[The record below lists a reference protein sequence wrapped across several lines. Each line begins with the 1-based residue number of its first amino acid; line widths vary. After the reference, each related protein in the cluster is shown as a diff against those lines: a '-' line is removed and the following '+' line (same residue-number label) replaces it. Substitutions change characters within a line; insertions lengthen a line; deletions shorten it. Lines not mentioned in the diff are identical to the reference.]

1 MTILKLKSLNTE
13 YKYIAIEG
21 NIGVG
26 KTTLAKFLSK
36 GFDGSVLLEEFAE
49 NKFLKEFYKSGNY
62 SFQMEM
68 QFLIDRSLQM
78 NNFFKTKH
86 QLIFSDFHISKS
98 LIFSKMNL
106 DNLSYSIIKN
116 AHLNLFKHFPKPD
129 VIIFLDCTIEN
140 IMKNIVKR
148 NRSFEKNFKREYIEK
163 LIKNY
168 NIWIDKQNT
177 PVLRIDSEGIQFT
190 DNKELKKRFISL
202 LKFKY

>member
-1 MTILKLKSLNTE
+1 MLKLLNND

-36 GFDGSVLLEEFAE
+36 EFNGSILLEEFTD

-78 NNFFKTKH
+78 NDFFRNNH
-86 QLIFSDFHISKS
+86 QFIFSDFHISKS

-106 DNLSYSIIKN
+106 DNTSYNIIKN
-116 AHLNLFKHFPKPD
+116 AHLNLFQHFPKPD
-129 VIIFLDCTIEN
+129 AVIFIDGSIEN
-140 IMKNIVKR
+140 IMENIDKR
-148 NRSFEKNFKREYIEK
+148 NRSFEKNFKREYLEK

-168 NIWIDKQNT
+168 NSWIANQST
-177 PVLRIDSEGIQFT
+177 PVFRIDSKEIKLT
-190 DNKELKKRFISL
+190 DVEKLKNRFISL
-202 LKFKY
+202 LKIKY

>member
-1 MTILKLKSLNTE
+1 MLKLLNND

-36 GFDGSVLLEEFAE
+36 EFNGSILLEEFTE

-78 NNFFKTKH
+78 NDFFKNNH
-86 QLIFSDFHISKS
+86 QFIFSDFHINKS

-106 DNLSYSIIKN
+106 DNTSYNIIKN
-116 AHLNLFKHFPKPD
+116 AHLNLFQHFPKPD
-129 VIIFLDCTIEN
+129 AVIFIDGSIEN
-140 IMKNIVKR
+140 IMENIDKR
-148 NRSFEKNFKREYIEK
+148 NRSFEKNFKREYLEK

-168 NIWIDKQNT
+168 NSWIDNQST
-177 PVLRIDSEGIQFT
+177 PVFRIDSEEIKST
-190 DNKELKKRFISL
+190 DSEELKKRFISIF
-202 LKFKY
+202 KFKY

>member
-1 MTILKLKSLNTE
+1 MLKLLNND

-36 GFDGSVLLEEFAE
+36 EFNGSILLEEFTD

-78 NNFFKTKH
+78 NDFFKNNH
-86 QLIFSDFHISKS
+86 QFIFSDFHISKS

-106 DNLSYSIIKN
+106 DNTSYNIIKN
-116 AHLNLFKHFPKPD
+116 AHLNLFQHFPKPD
-129 VIIFLDCTIEN
+129 AVIFIDGSIEN
-140 IMKNIVKR
+140 IMENIDKR
-148 NRSFEKNFKREYIEK
+148 NRSFEKNFKREYLEK

-168 NIWIDKQNT
+168 NSWIDNQST
-177 PVLRIDSEGIQFT
+177 PVFRIDSKEIKLT
-190 DNKELKKRFISL
+190 DVEELKNRFISL
-202 LKFKY
+202 LKIKY

>member
-1 MTILKLKSLNTE
+1 MLKLLNFD

-26 KTTLAKFLSK
+26 KTTLTKFLSK
-36 GFDGSVLLEEFAE
+36 EFNGSVLLEEYTE
-49 NKFLKEFYKSGNY
+49 NKFLKKFYKSGNY
-62 SFQMEM
+62 SFEMEM

-78 NNFFKTKH
+78 NDFFEKKH

-106 DNLSYSIIKN
+106 DNSSYKIIKN
-116 AHLNLFKHFPKPD
+116 AHLNLFQHFPKPD
-129 VIIFLDCTIEN
+129 AIIFIDGSIEN
-140 IMKNIVKR
+140 ILENIDKR
-148 NRSFEKNFKREYIEK
+148 NRSFEKNFKREYLEK

-168 NIWIDKQNT
+168 NSWIDNQIT
-177 PVLRIDSEGIQFT
+177 PVYKIDSEEIKSS
-190 DNKELKKRFISL
+190 DDDELKNRFISL

>member
-1 MTILKLKSLNTE
+1 MKTE

-106 DNLSYSIIKN
+106 DNLSYGIIKN
-116 AHLNLFKHFPKPD
+116 AHLYLFQHFPKPD
-129 VIIFLDCTIEN
+129 AIIFLDSSIEN
-140 IMKNIVKR
+140 IMNNIVRR
-148 NRSFEKNFKREYIEK
+148 NRSFEKNFKREYLEK

-168 NIWIDKQNT
+168 NSWIDKQNT

-190 DNKELKKRFISL
+190 DNMELKKRFISL

>member
-1 MTILKLKSLNTE
+1 MLKLLNND

-36 GFDGSVLLEEFAE
+36 EFNGSILLEEFTD

-78 NNFFKTKH
+78 NDFFKNNH
-86 QLIFSDFHISKS
+86 QFIFSDFHINKS

-106 DNLSYSIIKN
+106 DNTSYNIIKN
-116 AHLNLFKHFPKPD
+116 AHLNLFQQFPKPD
-129 VIIFLDCTIEN
+129 AVIFIDGSIEN
-140 IMKNIVKR
+140 IMENIDKR
-148 NRSFEKNFKREYIEK
+148 NRSFEKNFKREYLEK

-168 NIWIDKQNT
+168 NSWIANQST
-177 PVLRIDSEGIQFT
+177 PVFRIDSKEIKLT
-190 DNKELKKRFISL
+190 DVEELKNRFISL
-202 LKFKY
+202 LKIKY

>member
-1 MTILKLKSLNTE
+1 MTIVMLKFLNKD

-21 NIGVG
+21 NIGLG

-36 GFDGSVLLEEFAE
+36 EFNGSVLLEEFTE
-49 NKFLKEFYKSGNY
+49 NKFLKEFYKSGDY

-78 NNFFKTKH
+78 SNFFKNEH

-106 DNLSYSIIKN
+106 NNSSYKIIKN

-129 VIIFLDCTIEN
+129 AIIFIDGSI
-140 IMKNIVKR
+140 
-148 NRSFEKNFKREYIEK
+148 EKNFKREYLEK
-163 LIKNY
+163 LVKNY
-168 NIWIDKQNT
+168 NIWIAELKT
-177 PVLRIDSEGIQFT
+177 PVYRIDFKDIRLT
-190 DNKELKKRFISL
+190 DKIELKNRMISL
-202 LKFKY
+202 LKFKF

>member
-1 MTILKLKSLNTE
+1 MLKLLNND

-36 GFDGSVLLEEFAE
+36 EFNGSILLEEFTE

-78 NNFFKTKH
+78 NDFFKNNH
-86 QLIFSDFHISKS
+86 QFIFSDFHINKS

-106 DNLSYSIIKN
+106 DNTSYNIIKN
-116 AHLNLFKHFPKPD
+116 AHLNLFQQFPKPD
-129 VIIFLDCTIEN
+129 AVIFIDGSIEN
-140 IMKNIVKR
+140 IMENIDKR
-148 NRSFEKNFKREYIEK
+148 NRSFEKNFKREYLEN

-168 NIWIDKQNT
+168 NTWIDDQSI
-177 PVLRIDSEGIQFT
+177 PVFRIDSEEIKST
-190 DNKELKKRFISL
+190 DSEELKKRFISL
-202 LKFKY
+202 FKFKY

>member
-1 MTILKLKSLNTE
+1 MLKLLNND

-36 GFDGSVLLEEFAE
+36 EFNGSILLEEFTD

-78 NNFFKTKH
+78 NDFFKNNH
-86 QLIFSDFHISKS
+86 QFIFSDFHISKS

-106 DNLSYSIIKN
+106 DNTSYNIIKN
-116 AHLNLFKHFPKPD
+116 AHLNLFQHFPKPD
-129 VIIFLDCTIEN
+129 AVIFIDGSIEN
-140 IMKNIVKR
+140 IMENIDKR
-148 NRSFEKNFKREYIEK
+148 NRSFEKNFKREYLEK

-168 NIWIDKQNT
+168 NSWIDNQST
-177 PVLRIDSEGIQFT
+177 PVFRIDSEEIKLT
-190 DNKELKKRFISL
+190 DIEELKNRFISL

>member
-1 MTILKLKSLNTE
+1 MLKLLNND

-36 GFDGSVLLEEFAE
+36 EFNGSILLEEFTD

-78 NNFFKTKH
+78 NDFFRNNH
-86 QLIFSDFHISKS
+86 QFIFSDFHISKS

-106 DNLSYSIIKN
+106 DNTSYNIIKN
-116 AHLNLFKHFPKPD
+116 AHLNLFQHFPKPD
-129 VIIFLDCTIEN
+129 AVIFIDGSIEN
-140 IMKNIVKR
+140 IMENIDKR
-148 NRSFEKNFKREYIEK
+148 NRSFEKNFKREYLEK

-168 NIWIDKQNT
+168 NSWIDNQST
-177 PVLRIDSEGIQFT
+177 PVFRIDSEEIKLT
-190 DNKELKKRFISL
+190 DIEELKNRFISL

>member
-1 MTILKLKSLNTE
+1 MLKLLNID

-26 KTTLAKFLSK
+26 KTTLTKFLSK
-36 GFDGSVLLEEFAE
+36 EFNGSILLEEFIE

-78 NNFFKTKH
+78 NDFFKNKH
-86 QLIFSDFHISKS
+86 QLIFTDFHISKS

-106 DNLSYSIIKN
+106 NNSSYNIIKN
-116 AHLNLFKHFPKPD
+116 AHLNLFLHFPKPD
-129 VIIFLDCTIEN
+129 AIIFIDGDIEN
-140 IMKNIVKR
+140 IMKNILKR
-148 NRSFEKNFKREYIEK
+148 NRTFEKNFKREYLEN

-168 NIWIDKQNT
+168 NSWIDKQSI
-177 PVLRIDSEGIQFT
+177 PVFRIDSEEIKFT
-190 DNKELKKRFISL
+190 DNNELKNRFISL
-202 LKFKY
+202 LKIKY

>member
-1 MTILKLKSLNTE
+1 MLKLLNND

-36 GFDGSVLLEEFAE
+36 EFNGSILLEEFTE

-78 NNFFKTKH
+78 NDFFKNDH
-86 QLIFSDFHISKS
+86 QFIFSDFHISKS

-106 DNLSYSIIKN
+106 DNTSYNIIKN

-129 VIIFLDCTIEN
+129 AVIFIDGSIEN
-140 IMKNIVKR
+140 IMENIDKR
-148 NRSFEKNFKREYIEK
+148 NRSFEKNFKREYLEK

-168 NIWIDKQNT
+168 NSWIDNQST
-177 PVLRIDSEGIQFT
+177 PVFRIDSEEIKLT
-190 DNKELKKRFISL
+190 DIEELKNRFISL

>member
-1 MTILKLKSLNTE
+1 LNND

-36 GFDGSVLLEEFAE
+36 EFNGSILLEEFTE

-78 NNFFKTKH
+78 NDFFKNNH
-86 QLIFSDFHISKS
+86 QFIFSDFHISKS

-106 DNLSYSIIKN
+106 DNTSYNIIKN
-116 AHLNLFKHFPKPD
+116 AHLNLFQHFPKPD
-129 VIIFLDCTIEN
+129 AVIFIDGSIEN
-140 IMKNIVKR
+140 IMENIDKR
-148 NRSFEKNFKREYIEK
+148 NRSFEKNFKREYLEK

-168 NIWIDKQNT
+168 NSWIDNQST
-177 PVLRIDSEGIQFT
+177 PVFRIDSEEIKLT
-190 DNKELKKRFISL
+190 DIEELKNRFISL

>member
-1 MTILKLKSLNTE
+1 MLKLLNND

-36 GFDGSVLLEEFAE
+36 EFNGSILLEEFTE

-78 NNFFKTKH
+78 NDFFKNNH
-86 QLIFSDFHISKS
+86 QFIFSDFHISKS

-106 DNLSYSIIKN
+106 DNTNYNIIKN
-116 AHLNLFKHFPKPD
+116 AHLNLFQHFPKPD
-129 VIIFLDCTIEN
+129 AVIFIDGSIEN
-140 IMKNIVKR
+140 IMENIDKR
-148 NRSFEKNFKREYIEK
+148 NRSFEKNFKREYLEK

-168 NIWIDKQNT
+168 NIWIDNQST
-177 PVLRIDSEGIQFT
+177 PVFRIDSEEIKLT
-190 DNKELKKRFISL
+190 DIEELKNRFISL

>member
-1 MTILKLKSLNTE
+1 MLKLLNNY

-36 GFDGSVLLEEFAE
+36 EFNGSILLEEFTE

-78 NNFFKTKH
+78 NDFFKNNH
-86 QLIFSDFHISKS
+86 QFIFSDFHISKS

-106 DNLSYSIIKN
+106 DNTSYNIIKN
-116 AHLNLFKHFPKPD
+116 AHLNLFQHFPKPD
-129 VIIFLDCTIEN
+129 AVIFIDGSIEN
-140 IMKNIVKR
+140 IMENIDKR
-148 NRSFEKNFKREYIEK
+148 NRSFEKNFKREYLEK

-168 NIWIDKQNT
+168 NSWIANQST
-177 PVLRIDSEGIQFT
+177 PVFRIDSKEIKLT
-190 DNKELKKRFISL
+190 DVEELKNRFISL
-202 LKFKY
+202 LKIKY

>member
-1 MTILKLKSLNTE
+1 MLKLLNND

-36 GFDGSVLLEEFAE
+36 EFNGSILLEEFTD

-78 NNFFKTKH
+78 NDFFKNNH
-86 QLIFSDFHISKS
+86 QFIFSDFHISKS

-106 DNLSYSIIKN
+106 DNTSYNIIKN
-116 AHLNLFKHFPKPD
+116 AHLNLFQHFPKPD
-129 VIIFLDCTIEN
+129 AVIFIDGSIEN
-140 IMKNIVKR
+140 IMENIDKR
-148 NRSFEKNFKREYIEK
+148 NRSFEKNFKREYLEK

-168 NIWIDKQNT
+168 NSWIANQST
-177 PVLRIDSEGIQFT
+177 PVFRIDSKEIKLT
-190 DNKELKKRFISL
+190 DNEELKNRFISL
-202 LKFKY
+202 LKIEY

>member
-1 MTILKLKSLNTE
+1 MRYNFL
-13 YKYIAIEG
+13 AIEG

-26 KTTLAKFLSK
+26 KTTRAKFLSK
-36 GFDGSVLLEEFAE
+36 EFNGSILLEEFTE

-78 NNFFKTKH
+78 NDFFKNDH
-86 QLIFSDFHISKS
+86 QFIFSDFHISKS

-106 DNLSYSIIKN
+106 DNTSYNIIKN
-116 AHLNLFKHFPKPD
+116 AHLNLFQHFPKPD
-129 VIIFLDCTIEN
+129 AVIFIDGNIEN
-140 IMKNIVKR
+140 IMENINKR
-148 NRSFEKNFKREYIEK
+148 NRSFEKNFKKEYLEK

-168 NIWIDKQNT
+168 NSWIDNQST
-177 PVLRIDSEGIQFT
+177 PVFRIDSEEIKLT
-190 DNKELKKRFISL
+190 DIEELKNRFISL

>member
-1 MTILKLKSLNTE
+1 MLNND
-13 YKYIAIEG
+13 YKYIAVEG

-36 GFDGSVLLEEFAE
+36 EFNGSILLEEFTE

-78 NNFFKTKH
+78 NDFFKNNH
-86 QLIFSDFHISKS
+86 QFIFSDFHINKS

-106 DNLSYSIIKN
+106 DNTSYNIIKN
-116 AHLNLFKHFPKPD
+116 AHLNLFQQFPNPD
-129 VIIFLDCTIEN
+129 AVIFIDGSIEN
-140 IMKNIVKR
+140 IMENIDKR
-148 NRSFEKNFKREYIEK
+148 NRSFEKNFKREYLEK

-168 NIWIDKQNT
+168 NSWIANQST
-177 PVLRIDSEGIQFT
+177 PVFRIDSKEIKLT
-190 DNKELKKRFISL
+190 DVEELKNRFISL
-202 LKFKY
+202 LKIKY

>member
-1 MTILKLKSLNTE
+1 MTILMLKLLNFD

-26 KTTLAKFLSK
+26 KTTLTKFLSK
-36 GFDGSVLLEEFAE
+36 EFNGSVLLEEYTE
-49 NKFLKEFYKSGNY
+49 NKFLKKFYKSGNY
-62 SFQMEM
+62 SFEMEM

-78 NNFFKTKH
+78 NDFFEKKH

-106 DNLSYSIIKN
+106 DNTSYKIIKN
-116 AHLNLFKHFPKPD
+116 AHLNLFQHFPKAD
-129 VIIFLDCTIEN
+129 AIIFIDGSIEN
-140 IMKNIVKR
+140 ILENIDKR
-148 NRSFEKNFKREYIEK
+148 NRSFEKNFKREYLEK

-168 NIWIDKQNT
+168 NSWIDNQIT
-177 PVLRIDSEGIQFT
+177 PVYKIDSEEIKSS
-190 DNKELKKRFISL
+190 DDDELKNRFISL

>member
-1 MTILKLKSLNTE
+1 MLKLLNND

-36 GFDGSVLLEEFAE
+36 EFNGSILLEEFTE

-78 NNFFKTKH
+78 NDFFKNNH
-86 QLIFSDFHISKS
+86 QFIFSDFHISKS

-106 DNLSYSIIKN
+106 DNTSYNIIKN
-116 AHLNLFKHFPKPD
+116 AHLNLFQQFPKPD
-129 VIIFLDCTIEN
+129 AVIFIDGSIEN
-140 IMKNIVKR
+140 IIENIDKR
-148 NRSFEKNFKREYIEK
+148 NRSFEKNFKREYLEK

-168 NIWIDKQNT
+168 NIWIDNQIT
-177 PVLRIDSEGIQFT
+177 PVFRIDSEEIKLT
-190 DNKELKKRFISL
+190 ESDELKNRFISL

>member
-1 MTILKLKSLNTE
+1 MLKLLNND

-36 GFDGSVLLEEFAE
+36 EFNGSILLEEFTE
-49 NKFLKEFYKSGNY
+49 NKFLKEFYKSGDY

-78 NNFFKTKH
+78 NDFFKNNH
-86 QLIFSDFHISKS
+86 QFIFSDFHISKS

-106 DNLSYSIIKN
+106 DNTSYEIIKN
-116 AHLNLFKHFPKPD
+116 AHLYLFQHFPKPD
-129 VIIFLDCTIEN
+129 AVIFIDGSIEN
-140 IMKNIVKR
+140 IMENIDKR
-148 NRSFEKNFKREYIEK
+148 NRSFEKNFKREYLEK

-168 NIWIDKQNT
+168 NSWIANQST
-177 PVLRIDSEGIQFT
+177 PVFRIDSEEIKLT
-190 DNKELKKRFISL
+190 DIEELKNRFISL
-202 LKFKY
+202 LKIKY

>member
-1 MTILKLKSLNTE
+1 MLKLLNND

-36 GFDGSVLLEEFAE
+36 EFNGSILLEEFTD

-78 NNFFKTKH
+78 NDFFKNNH
-86 QLIFSDFHISKS
+86 QFIFSDFHISKS

-106 DNLSYSIIKN
+106 DNTSYNIIKN
-116 AHLNLFKHFPKPD
+116 AHLNLFQHFPKPD
-129 VIIFLDCTIEN
+129 AVIFIDGSIEN
-140 IMKNIVKR
+140 IMENIDKR
-148 NRSFEKNFKREYIEK
+148 NRSFEKNFKREYLEK

-168 NIWIDKQNT
+168 NSWIANQST
-177 PVLRIDSEGIQFT
+177 PVFRIDSKAIKLT
-190 DNKELKKRFISL
+190 DVEELKNRFISL
-202 LKFKY
+202 LKIKY

>member
-1 MTILKLKSLNTE
+1 MLKLLNND

-36 GFDGSVLLEEFAE
+36 EFNGSILLEEFTE

-78 NNFFKTKH
+78 NDFFKNNH
-86 QLIFSDFHISKS
+86 QYIFSDFHISKS

-106 DNLSYSIIKN
+106 DNTSYNIIKN
-116 AHLNLFKHFPKPD
+116 AHLNLFQHFPKPD
-129 VIIFLDCTIEN
+129 AVIFIDGSIEN
-140 IMKNIVKR
+140 IMENIDKR
-148 NRSFEKNFKREYIEK
+148 NRSFEKNFKREYLEK

-168 NIWIDKQNT
+168 NSWIDYQST
-177 PVLRIDSEGIQFT
+177 PVFRIDS
-190 DNKELKKRFISL
+190 KEIKLTFLKKVN
-202 LKFKY
+202 

>member
-1 MTILKLKSLNTE
+1 MLKLLNND

-36 GFDGSVLLEEFAE
+36 EFNGSILLEEFTD
-49 NKFLKEFYKSGNY
+49 NKFLKEFYQSGNY

-78 NNFFKTKH
+78 NDFFKNNH
-86 QLIFSDFHISKS
+86 QFIFSDFHISKS

-106 DNLSYSIIKN
+106 DNTSYNIIKN
-116 AHLNLFKHFPKPD
+116 AHLNLFQHFPKPD
-129 VIIFLDCTIEN
+129 AVIFIDGSIEN
-140 IMKNIVKR
+140 IMENIDKR
-148 NRSFEKNFKREYIEK
+148 NRSFEKNFKREYLEK

-168 NIWIDKQNT
+168 NSWIANQST
-177 PVLRIDSEGIQFT
+177 PVFRIDSEEIKLT
-190 DNKELKKRFISL
+190 DIEELKNRFISL

>member
-1 MTILKLKSLNTE
+1 MLKLLNND

-36 GFDGSVLLEEFAE
+36 EFNGSILLEEFTE

-78 NNFFKTKH
+78 NDFFKNNH
-86 QLIFSDFHISKS
+86 QFIFSDFHISKS

-106 DNLSYSIIKN
+106 DNTSYNIIKN
-116 AHLNLFKHFPKPD
+116 AHLNLFQHFPKPD
-129 VIIFLDCTIEN
+129 AVIFIDGSIEN
-140 IMKNIVKR
+140 IMDNIDKR
-148 NRSFEKNFKREYIEK
+148 NRSFEKNFKREYLEK

-168 NIWIDKQNT
+168 NSWIDNQST
-177 PVLRIDSEGIQFT
+177 PVFRIDSKEIKLT
-190 DNKELKKRFISL
+190 DIEELKNRFISL

>member
-1 MTILKLKSLNTE
+1 MLKLLNND

-36 GFDGSVLLEEFAE
+36 EFNGSILLEEFTD

-78 NNFFKTKH
+78 NDFFKNNH
-86 QLIFSDFHISKS
+86 QFIFSDFHISKS

-106 DNLSYSIIKN
+106 DNTSYNIIKN
-116 AHLNLFKHFPKPD
+116 AHLNLFQYFPKPD
-129 VIIFLDCTIEN
+129 AVIFIDGSIEN
-140 IMKNIVKR
+140 IMENIDKR
-148 NRSFEKNFKREYIEK
+148 NRSFEKNFKREYLEK

-168 NIWIDKQNT
+168 NSWIANQST
-177 PVLRIDSEGIQFT
+177 PVFRIDSKEIKLT
-190 DNKELKKRFISL
+190 DVEELKNRFISL
-202 LKFKY
+202 LKIKY

>member
-1 MTILKLKSLNTE
+1 MTILMLKLLNND

-36 GFDGSVLLEEFAE
+36 EFNGSILLEEFTD
-49 NKFLKEFYKSGNY
+49 NKFLKEFYQSGNY

-78 NNFFKTKH
+78 NNFFKNNH
-86 QLIFSDFHISKS
+86 QFIFSDFHISKS

-106 DNLSYSIIKN
+106 DNTSYNIIKN
-116 AHLNLFKHFPKPD
+116 AHLNLFQHFPKPD
-129 VIIFLDCTIEN
+129 AVIFIDGSIEN
-140 IMKNIVKR
+140 IMENIDKR
-148 NRSFEKNFKREYIEK
+148 NRSFEKNFKREYLEK

-168 NIWIDKQNT
+168 NSWIDNQST
-177 PVLRIDSEGIQFT
+177 PVFRIDSEEIKLT
-190 DNKELKKRFISL
+190 DIEELKNRFISL

>member
-1 MTILKLKSLNTE
+1 MLKLLNND

-36 GFDGSVLLEEFAE
+36 EFNGSILLEEFTE

-78 NNFFKTKH
+78 NDFFKNNH
-86 QLIFSDFHISKS
+86 QFIFSDFHINKS

-106 DNLSYSIIKN
+106 DNTSYNIIKN
-116 AHLNLFKHFPKPD
+116 AHLNLFQQFPNPD
-129 VIIFLDCTIEN
+129 AVIFIDGSIEN
-140 IMKNIVKR
+140 IMENIDKR
-148 NRSFEKNFKREYIEK
+148 NRSFEKNFKREYLEN

-168 NIWIDKQNT
+168 NTWIDDQST
-177 PVLRIDSEGIQFT
+177 PVFRIDSEEIKST
-190 DNKELKKRFISL
+190 DSEELKKRFISL

>member
-1 MTILKLKSLNTE
+1 MLKLLNFD

-26 KTTLAKFLSK
+26 KTTLTKFLSK
-36 GFDGSVLLEEFAE
+36 EFNGSVLLEEYTE
-49 NKFLKEFYKSGNY
+49 NKFLKKFYKSGNY
-62 SFQMEM
+62 SFEMEM

-78 NNFFKTKH
+78 NDFFEKKH

-106 DNLSYSIIKN
+106 DNTSYKIIKN
-116 AHLNLFKHFPKPD
+116 AHLNLFQHFPKPD
-129 VIIFLDCTIEN
+129 AIIFIDGSIEN
-140 IMKNIVKR
+140 ILENIDKR
-148 NRSFEKNFKREYIEK
+148 NRSFEKNFKREYLEK

-168 NIWIDKQNT
+168 NSWIDNQIT
-177 PVLRIDSEGIQFT
+177 PVFKIDSEEIKSS
-190 DNKELKKRFISL
+190 DDDELKNRFISL

>member
-1 MTILKLKSLNTE
+1 MLKLLNND

-36 GFDGSVLLEEFAE
+36 EFNGSILLEEFTE

-78 NNFFKTKH
+78 NDFFKNNH
-86 QLIFSDFHISKS
+86 QFIFSDFHISKS

-106 DNLSYSIIKN
+106 DNTSYNIIKN
-116 AHLNLFKHFPKPD
+116 AHLNLFQHFPKPD
-129 VIIFLDCTIEN
+129 AVIFIDGSIEN
-140 IMKNIVKR
+140 IMENIDKR
-148 NRSFEKNFKREYIEK
+148 NRSFEKNFKREYLEK

-168 NIWIDKQNT
+168 NSWIDNQST
-177 PVLRIDSEGIQFT
+177 PVFRIDSEEIKLT
-190 DNKELKKRFISL
+190 DMEELKNRFISL

>member
-1 MTILKLKSLNTE
+1 MLKLLNND

-36 GFDGSVLLEEFAE
+36 EFNGSILLEEFTE

-78 NNFFKTKH
+78 NDFFKNNH
-86 QLIFSDFHISKS
+86 QFIFSDFHISKS

-106 DNLSYSIIKN
+106 DNTSYDIIKN
-116 AHLNLFKHFPKPD
+116 AHLYLFKHFPKPD
-129 VIIFLDCTIEN
+129 AVIFIDGSIEN
-140 IMKNIVKR
+140 IMENIDKR
-148 NRSFEKNFKREYIEK
+148 NRSFEKNFKREYLEN

-168 NIWIDKQNT
+168 NTWIDDQST
-177 PVLRIDSEGIQFT
+177 PVFRIDSEEIKST
-190 DNKELKKRFISL
+190 DSEELKKRFISL

>member
-1 MTILKLKSLNTE
+1 MLKLLNFD

-26 KTTLAKFLSK
+26 KTTLTKFLSK
-36 GFDGSVLLEEFAE
+36 EFNGSVLLEEYTE
-49 NKFLKEFYKSGNY
+49 NKFLKKFYKSGNY
-62 SFQMEM
+62 SFEMEM

-78 NNFFKTKH
+78 NDFFEKKH

-106 DNLSYSIIKN
+106 DNTSYKIIKN
-116 AHLNLFKHFPKPD
+116 AHLNLFQHFPKPD
-129 VIIFLDCTIEN
+129 AIIFIDGSIEN
-140 IMKNIVKR
+140 ILENIDKR
-148 NRSFEKNFKREYIEK
+148 NRSFEKNFKREYLEK

-168 NIWIDKQNT
+168 NSWIDNQIT
-177 PVLRIDSEGIQFT
+177 PVYKIDYEEIKSS
-190 DNKELKKRFISL
+190 DDDELKNRFISL